1 MRQDYSLIVKSHR
14 FSNIYAL
21 NGPILVTGH
30 TGFKGAWLSLL
41 LKALEIPFVGLSLQ
55 PKPESLYLRAGL
67 RGAQPEEFIDI
78 RDSAKVEKSFE
89 RFQPSA
95 VIHLA
100 AQPLVLESYRSPQ
113 ETFDTN
119 VMGTINVLEA
129 SFQCDTVRSFLGV
142 TTDKVYRNDNSGRR
156 FKENDPLGGKDP
168 YSASK
173 VGTESALEAW
183 RQISRIN
190 SGPQVLSLRAG
201 NVIGGG
207 DLAENRIIPDIVRA
221 ISTEEKAVIRNRG
234 SSRPWQHALDPLFG
248 YLLALENSIQ
258 FPNSD
263 YQIFNFGPDDKSKRV
278 IDVVNVFQKVFSDK
292 LILDLPERIQS
303 DLESVN
309 LDLDSTLAKSEFR
322 WNPTWSQDEAIENTA
337 IWWKKVLLENV
348 SAHDACL
355 SDIEAF
361 LETH

>member
-1 MRQDYSLIVKSHR
+1 M
-14 FSNIYAL
+14 
-21 NGPILVTGH
+21 
-30 TGFKGAWLSLL
+30 
-41 LKALEIPFVGLSLQ
+41 LKALEIPFVGLSLE
-55 PKPESLYLRAGL
+55 PKPDSLYLRAGL
-67 RGAQPEEFIDI
+67 RGAQPEEFLDI
-78 RDSAKVEKSFE
+78 RDSAKVAKSVQ

-207 DLAENRIIPDIVRA
+207 DFAENRIIPDIVRA
-221 ISTEEKAVIRNRG
+221 ISAEEKAVIRNPE

-258 FPNSD
+258 NPKNN
-263 YQIFNFGPDDKSKRV
+263 YQVFNFGPNDKSQRV
-278 IDVVNVFQKVFSDK
+278 IDVVNIFQKVFSDK
-292 LILDLPERIQS
+292 LIFEMPERIEA

-309 LDLDSTLAKSEFR
+309 LDLDSTLAKSEINWR
-322 WNPTWSQDEAIENTA
+322 PTWSQDEAIENTA
-337 IWWKKVLLENV
+337 IWWRKVLMENI
-348 SAHDACL
+348 SANDACA
-355 SDIEAF
+355 SDVKAF
-361 LETH
+361 LKSH

>member
-1 MRQDYSLIVKSHR
+1 MKLHC

-21 NGPILVTGH
+21 EGPILVTGH
-30 TGFKGAWLSLL
+30 TGFKGAWLNLL
-41 LKALEIPFVGLSLQ
+41 LKALEIPFIGLSLQ
-55 PKPESLYLRAGL
+55 PKPDSLYLRAGL
-67 RGAQPEEFIDI
+67 GGAQPEEFFDI
-78 RDSAKVEKSFE
+78 RDSAKVKKYFQ
-89 RFQPSA
+89 RFQPSS

-100 AQPLVLESYRSPQ
+100 AQPLVLESYRNPQ
-113 ETFDTN
+113 ATFDTN

-129 SFQCDTVRSFLGV
+129 SFQTDTVRSFLGV

-168 YSASK
+168 YGASK
-173 VGTESALEAW
+173 VGTESALQAW
-183 RQISRIN
+183 RQISKLN

-207 DLAENRIIPDIVRA
+207 DFAEDRIIPDIVRA
-221 ISTEEKAVIRNRG
+221 ISMEEKAVIRNPE

-258 FPNSD
+258 NPNSD
-263 YQIFNFGPDDKSKRV
+263 HQVFNFGPDDKSQRV
-278 IDVVNVFQKVFSDK
+278 IDVVNIFEKVFSGK
-292 LILDLPERIQS
+292 LILDMPERIES

-309 LDLDSTLAKSEFR
+309 LDLDSTLAKVEIK
-322 WNPTWSQDEAIENTA
+322 WNPTWSQDQAIENTA
-337 IWWKKVLLENV
+337 VWWKKVLIENV
-348 SAHDACL
+348 SANEACA

-361 LETH
+361 LKSH